1 VTVPDTL
8 PIVFVNEK
16 STVMKPS
23 SFLAISRTL
32 PVFRLLQKQIQ
43 LTKVVRINL
52 ILQARLQGTLV
63 PSGPTNMPYEQSL
76 INAAKALLERAK
88 DCFDLASKQ
97 HLQAESQHEIASR
110 QSQNADLQQEI
121 AEKQHANADRIEAK
135 AKKLEANATE
145 IRKNT
150 TAILRSRE

>member
-1 VTVPDTL
+1 MAKTA
-8 PIVFVNEK
+8 VN
-16 STVMKPS
+16 PP

-52 ILQARLQGTLV
+52 ILQARLQITLV

-121 AEKQHANADRIEAK
+121 AKKQHVNADRIEAK
-135 AKKLEANATE
+135 AKKLEALGHTLTANATE
-145 IRKNT
+145 ISKNT
-150 TAILRSRE
+150 AAILRSRE